1 MAYTVNNFHS
11 LETGETSKSKVKVLV
26 DLVSVEGGLW
36 FAAPLQPLT
45 GYIEKNLSSVLFC
58 KSTNSTCEDSIII
71 SKNCHCEA

>member
-1 MAYTVNNFHS
+1 MAYMMNNFHS
-11 LETGETSKSKVKVLV
+11 LETGKTSKSKVKVLV

-36 FAAPLQPLT
+36 FAAPLQPHRIDREESL
-45 GYIEKNLSSVLFC
+45 LCLFC